1 MRGGETMR
9 EVFDFILAVAAGVAG
24 NYICKWLDGKKKDD
38 N

>member
-9 EVFDFILAVAAGVAG
+9 EVFDFILAVVAGVVG
-24 NYICKWLDGKKKDD
+24 NYICKWLAGKKKDD